1 MGSEGPSL
9 PGASRN
15 LLTQAG
21 SHWAG
26 TMPRW
31 WGLSQGP
38 QAAAWQCAQER
49 RGDRLGLLKQRN
61 LMAPS
66 PQRAASLPGQL
77 DGGHCAGAHA
87 SLFSQGGLRQVIPPC
102 ASVTSCPNKVASTA
116 GPGVPPPGS
125 PSNSLMWPQYRGRH
139 HPTTCFLK
147 PVDSRGRAQARL
159 FHFNF

>member
-1 MGSEGPSL
+1 MPL
-9 PGASRN
+9 PGAARN

-21 SHWAG
+21 PYWAG

-31 WGLSQGP
+31 RGLSQGP
-38 QAAAWQCAQER
+38 QAAAWLYAQDR

-66 PQRAASLPGQL
+66 PQRGCLPPRAAGWGPLCRGT
-77 DGGHCAGAHA
+77 CF

-102 ASVTSCPNKVASTA
+102 ASVTSCPNKVASAA
-116 GPGVPPPGS
+116 GPIVPPPSS
-125 PSNSLMWPQYRGRH
+125 PSNSLMWPQYQGHH

-147 PVDSRGRAQARL
+147 PVGSWGRAQARL